1 MPDAAGIA
9 ASPDRAA
16 GASAG
21 SHAASGA
28 AAAPVAPASA
38 VHCAA
43 LASIERSVSCTLA
56 AGAMRSA
63 GFSFHA

>member
-1 MPDAAGIA
+1 MLDATAA
-9 ASPDRAA
+9 ASMADGTD
-16 GASAG
+16 GAR
-21 SHAASGA
+21 AASGTEA
-28 AAAPVAPASA
+28 TLVAPAIV

-63 GFSFHA
+63 GFSVHA